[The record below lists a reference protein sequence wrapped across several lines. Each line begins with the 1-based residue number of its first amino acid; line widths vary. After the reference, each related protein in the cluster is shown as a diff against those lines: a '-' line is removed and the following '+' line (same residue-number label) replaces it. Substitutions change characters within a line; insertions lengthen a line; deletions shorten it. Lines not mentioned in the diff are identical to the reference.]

1 MYIHACIVCTIIP
14 NNASWTPFPP
24 LFPALACMTGC
35 LPVPWKTP
43 HPIMFVA
50 SVGLSYFGE
59 PKFCGPCWKGF
70 PVQNLFC
77 CICWLVVSS
86 LQLRPEHKKK
96 WPSQHFWS
104 LVFRI
109 VLPHLSFAIQTLQ
122 LTKWQFERP
131 RKMYSAMSWTTSMEG
146 KLRYH
151 TLMIIHICKI
161 FNFGLAVFMTSGC
174 LSMIWEIPLQTHAQ
188 NMFIDG
194 HIRQEWTR
202 LQPVGRCRHLGD
214 YGIREVPLISVSKDI
229 VKYRFRTNQSLVHGV
244 NPL

>member
-1 MYIHACIVCTIIP
+1 
-14 NNASWTPFPP
+14 
-24 LFPALACMTGC
+24 
-35 LPVPWKTP
+35 
-43 HPIMFVA
+43 
-50 SVGLSYFGE
+50 
-59 PKFCGPCWKGF
+59 
-70 PVQNLFC
+70 
-77 CICWLVVSS
+77 
-86 LQLRPEHKKK
+86 
-96 WPSQHFWS
+96 
-104 LVFRI
+104 
-109 VLPHLSFAIQTLQ
+109 
-122 LTKWQFERP
+122 
-131 RKMYSAMSWTTSMEG
+131 
-146 KLRYH
+146 
-151 TLMIIHICKI
+151 MIIHICKI

>member
-1 MYIHACIVCTIIP
+1 MYSVHHHSKQRLLDPFSTSISGTRLHDWMHSSAVK
-14 NNASWTPFPP
+14 NASSDHVCGIRWTFVLRGTQILRSMLERFSCTKPILLHMLVGG
-24 LFPALACMTGC
+24 LFL
-35 LPVPWKTP
+35 
-43 HPIMFVA
+43 HY
-50 SVGLSYFGE
+50 SYA
-59 PKFCGPCWKGF
+59 
-70 PVQNLFC
+70 QNT
-77 CICWLVVSS
+77 
-86 LQLRPEHKKK
+86 KKK

-109 VLPHLSFAIQTLQ
+109 VFPHLSFAIQTLQ
-122 LTKWQFERP
+122 LTQWQFQLERP
-131 RKMYSAMSWTTSMEG
+131 RVDVLSYVWTTSMVG

-151 TLMIIHICKI
+151 TLILMIIHVCKI

-194 HIRQEWTR
+194 HIRQEWT
-202 LQPVGRCRHLGD
+202 QPVGRCRHLGD
-214 YGIREVPLISVSKDI
+214 YGIREDALISVPKDI

>member
-1 MYIHACIVCTIIP
+1 MYSVHHHSKQRLLDPFSTSIFGTRLHDCMHSSAVK
-14 NNASWTPFPP
+14 NASSDHVCGIRWTFGTSGNPNFAAHVGKVF
-24 LFPALACMTGC
+24 LY
-35 LPVPWKTP
+35 KTYVL
-43 HPIMFVA
+43 HML
-50 SVGLSYFGE
+50 VG
-59 PKFCGPCWKGF
+59 GF
-70 PVQNLFC
+70 FITVTPRTQ
-77 CICWLVVSS
+77 
-86 LQLRPEHKKK
+86 KKMH
-96 WPSQHFWS
+96 SQHFWS

-109 VLPHLSFAIQTLQ
+109 VFPHRVLLSKLCSWPSGSLKGHVRCTQ
-122 LTKWQFERP
+122 
-131 RKMYSAMSWTTSMEG
+131 YSAMSWTTSLEG

-151 TLMIIHICKI
+151 TIMIIHICKI

-229 VKYRFRTNQSLVHGV
+229 LKYRFRTNQSLVHGV

>member
-1 MYIHACIVCTIIP
+1 MYSVHHHSEQRLLDPFSTSIFGTRLHDWMHSSAVK
-14 NNASWTPFPP
+14 NASSDHVCGIRWTFGTSGNPNFAAHVGKVF
-24 LFPALACMTGC
+24 LY
-35 LPVPWKTP
+35 KTYVL
-43 HPIMFVA
+43 HML
-50 SVGLSYFGE
+50 VG
-59 PKFCGPCWKGF
+59 GF
-70 PVQNLFC
+70 FITVTPRTQ
-77 CICWLVVSS
+77 
-86 LQLRPEHKKK
+86 KKMH
-96 WPSQHFWS
+96 SQHFWS

-109 VLPHLSFAIQTLQ
+109 VFPHLSFAIQTLQ

-151 TLMIIHICKI
+151 TLMIIHTGQI

-214 YGIREVPLISVSKDI
+214 YGIREDALISVSKDI
-229 VKYRFRTNQSLVHGV
+229 LKYRFRTNQSLVHGV

>member
-1 MYIHACIVCTIIP
+1 MNIEVNKPPSIKKKYIITNIIYMYIHACIVCTIIP

-96 WPSQHFWS
+96 MALSTLLVLGFQDRSSPSEFCY
-104 LVFRI
+104 
-109 VLPHLSFAIQTLQ
+109 PN
-122 LTKWQFERP
+122 
-131 RKMYSAMSWTTSMEG
+131 SAADQV
-146 KLRYH
+146 
-151 TLMIIHICKI
+151 
-161 FNFGLAVFMTSGC
+161 AVWKAT
-174 LSMIWEIPLQTHAQ
+174 
-188 NMFIDG
+188 
-194 HIRQEWTR
+194 
-202 LQPVGRCRHLGD
+202 
-214 YGIREVPLISVSKDI
+214 
-229 VKYRFRTNQSLVHGV
+229 
-244 NPL
+244 